1 MNKTKD
7 LILIALFSAILF
19 IQEEALTFLPN
30 IQLTV
35 FLIILYTKT
44 LGFKKTTLII
54 LIHVLLDNLV
64 LGSFNIV
71 FTPFMFLGWM
81 LIPILLNT
89 LFKNLNDHLSL
100 AYFSILSSFL
110 YSWIYIIPAVLIL
123 HVDVLAYLASD
134 FIFEVLLA
142 GSSFLSTL
150 WLYNPLYKAMQ
161 ILLNKTY
168 QK

>member
-89 LFKNLNDHLSL
+89 LFKNLNDHLNL